1 MKKLWLLAVLI
12 LLISACK
19 KDNDEEPAPT
29 SNTLS
34 VQLTFNHDGT
44 PLMFDT
50 IMFQQ
55 AAGYQMSITRLQFYI
70 SNIRL
75 IKEDSTL
82 VDISDYQYVD
92 ARDGTTHSF
101 KLTLPET
108 GHYIGLKL
116 EVGLD
121 SAHNIT
127 DALPAQTIHQNMA
140 WPEMMGGG
148 YHFMKFEGQYVD
160 STGTYGYAMH
170 VGTNPYLVNCVVPD
184 HFNLTAGTNSLVLAM
199 NVNEW
204 FKNPALY
211 DFNIDGNYSMGVMAA
226 MMKLKQNG
234 TDIFTKQ

>member
-1 MKKLWLLAVLI
+1 MKKLALLACIAVVFN
-12 LLISACK
+12 ACK
-19 KDNDEEPAPT
+19 KDNEEEPAPVA
-29 SNTLS
+29 NTLN

-44 PLMFDT
+44 PVQFDT

-55 AAGYQMSITRLQFYI
+55 AAGYPMSITRLQFYI
-70 SNIRL
+70 SNIQL

-92 ARDGTTHSF
+92 AREATTHAF
-101 KLTLPET
+101 KLTLPVT
-108 GHYIGLKL
+108 GHFVGLKL
-116 EVGLD
+116 QLGLD
-121 SAHNIT
+121 SAHNIS
-127 DALPAQTIHQNMA
+127 DALPALSEHQNMA

-160 STGTYGYAMH
+160 STGTFGYAMH
-170 VGTNPYLVNCVVPD
+170 VGTNPYLVDCVIPA
-184 HFNLTAGTNSLVLAM
+184 HFNLTTGNNTIGLSM

-204 FKNPALY
+204 FKNPAIY

-234 TDIFTKQ
+234 IDIFSKQ